1 MENKLSGSNFSNS
14 TLIQNITGM
23 RLFSIRTLLV
33 LIILTFVIES
43 NAQNTMKI
51 QAILYSN
58 NVPVEIQ
65 IADGVIKEI
74 KQLQT
79 ASSNLPIVSP
89 GFIDVQVNGYAG
101 VSFTDEDLSI
111 DGIKKATE
119 GLWREGVTTYLPT
132 IITAIG
138 ETIRANLKVL
148 SSSLNDEKLSKSIPG
163 FFIEGP
169 YISPLDGFRGAHN
182 AEFVRAPDWDEFQS
196 FIAASGNK
204 IIKTTVAPE
213 LEGIMDFIDNC
224 RKAGIVVAIGHHNG
238 NAEQI
243 HEAAQRG
250 AWISTHLGNGCANM
264 IHRHNNPLWA
274 QMADDRLTPT
284 IIADGF
290 HLNPD
295 ELSVFYKVKGAHNL
309 LLISDITKLAGLPP
323 GEYDWNGKTVLLTPE
338 GKLRL
343 PDLDVLAGASF
354 SIRKGIGN
362 MMKFTG
368 CSLEEAIQ
376 MASSNQARMFQW
388 HDRGAIEVGKRADL
402 VLFKI
407 ENSEVKVEQTIVAGE
422 VVFDIKK

>member
-1 MENKLSGSNFSNS
+1 MKKTFTFISFIL
-14 TLIQNITGM
+14 
-23 RLFSIRTLLV
+23 LFVSV
-33 LIILTFVIES
+33 K
-43 NAQNTMKI
+43 AQDNMKI
-51 QAILYSN
+51 KALLYSN
-58 NVPVEIQ
+58 NQPVEITINDGIIQQ
-65 IADGVIKEI
+65 IKSLDKVTGGLYMVA
-74 KQLQT
+74 
-79 ASSNLPIVSP
+79 P

-101 VSFTDEDLSI
+101 VSFTDDDLSVE
-111 DGIKKATE
+111 GIKKATQ
-119 GLWREGVTTYLPT
+119 GLWKEGVTTFLPT
-132 IITAIG
+132 IITADAS
-138 ETIRANLKVL
+138 TIISNLKTL
-148 SSSLNDEKLSKSIPG
+148 NKSLHDVNLKKSIPG
-163 FFIEGP
+163 FFLEGP
-169 YISPLDGFRGAHN
+169 YISPVDGFRGAHN
-182 AEFVRAPDWDEFQS
+182 AEFVRTPDWSEFQS
-196 FIAASGNK
+196 FIDASGNQ

-213 LEGIMDFIDNC
+213 LDGAMDFIDQC

-238 NAEQI
+238 TADQI

-362 MMKFTG
+362 MMKYTS
-368 CSLEEAIQ
+368 CSMEEAVQ
-376 MASSNQARMFQW
+376 MASTNQARMFKW
-388 HDRGAIEVGKRADL
+388 HDRGTIEAGKRADL
-402 VLFKI
+402 VLFKV
-407 ENSEVKVEQTIVAGE
+407 EQGEVKVQQTILAGE
-422 VVFDIKK
+422 TVFEVK